1 MTQDIVGE
9 KDEKRPG
16 RPRFRKP
23 SLDRYGRSSI
33 FGAVAFRAG
42 RDPNRLGLVL
52 RAAESYDVP
61 YYPQMTAAD
70 CGPACLR
77 MVLASRGVHIPAQQL
92 REEAGSGRNGV
103 SASRLLELGRRHGLD
118 GRGVRTN
125 LSGLAHLASGSIL
138 FWRFNH
144 FVVLVKA
151 TRSHV
156 VIIDPAVGR
165 RIISWSEA
173 DVDFTGLA
181 LEFTTQAT
189 TDRPDTQ
196 KSGKNSSIAVAVA
209 FLPRTA
215 KWLGALAA
223 SALLLVYALTFPF
236 VLARMVTAGADAVHG
251 GASGQLRWAAVLICA
266 AVSFGIL
273 HFIRSRLIV
282 SIQTLLEERAAHQLM
297 GRLSRLPL
305 DFFHARHPGDL
316 AQRVRST
323 ARLRQV
329 VSVTTVGAVLDAL
342 LVIGYVLIIGYK
354 EFWLSLA
361 VVVCIVG
368 FVLVTAVSWQ
378 RHRQLSSDLL
388 EARTKSSNEL
398 HEILTNMTTVK
409 SLGAEIIVHARWLNS
424 FANELTS
431 GTRQRRHAGTV
442 SSFMATLQFAAPLL
456 VLLIGLSVTV
466 GSGASLSAAV
476 SLGALSSGLFASLSN
491 LSLASAALVELLPDL
506 YRIDDVLT
514 SPVERRGVR
523 GMAQEDR
530 PPCVRLESV
539 SYAYTGATTAS
550 VREATAEISS
560 GRLLAIIGP
569 SGSGKS
575 TLGMLI
581 SGLLSPTSGRILIDG
596 VDLAEIDPIE
606 YRRHIGY
613 VDQNSTLMSGSI
625 LDNIRFS
632 CPDVS
637 LDDVRAAARLAEID
651 EFICTLPMKYETLL
665 GAGGAGVSGGQR
677 QRMALARALV
687 KKPSLLILDESTSAV
702 DPDTESAILRN
713 IQGLGITTIVLG
725 HRAALT
731 VGASSI
737 LRLTDG
743 VGELTDLPGSHSTE
757 QCMSDRP

>member
-1 MTQDIVGE
+1 MTQDIASE
-9 KDEKRPG
+9 KDEESPG

-23 SLDRYGRSSI
+23 SLDRYGRSST

-42 RDPNRLGLVL
+42 RDPNRLGFAL
-52 RAAESYDVP
+52 RAVESCDVP
-61 YYPQMTAAD
+61 FYPQMTAAD

-151 TRSHV
+151 TRAHV

-165 RIISWSEA
+165 RVISWSEA

-181 LEFTTQAT
+181 LEFTGHTT
-189 TDRPDTQ
+189 TDRPETEPAG
-196 KSGKNSSIAVAVA
+196 KSSSRALAKA
-209 FLPRTA
+209 FLPRTP

-223 SALLLVYALTFPF
+223 SALLLAYALTFPF
-236 VLARMVTAGADAVHG
+236 VLARIVTAGADTAQG
-251 GASGQLRWAAVLICA
+251 GISGQLRWAAMLTCA
-266 AVSFGIL
+266 AASFGIL
-273 HFIRSRLIV
+273 HFTRSRLIV
-282 SIQTLLEERAAHQLM
+282 SIQSLLEERAAHQLM

-305 DFFHARHPGDL
+305 EFFHARHPGDL

-323 ARLRQV
+323 ARLRQI
-329 VSVTTVGAVLDAL
+329 VSVTTVGAVFDAL
-342 LVIGYVLIIGYK
+342 LVIGYVLVIGYR

-361 VVVCIVG
+361 IVIGIVC
-368 FVLVTAVSWQ
+368 FALVTTLSWQ
-378 RHRQLSSDLL
+378 RHRQLASDVL
-388 EARTKSSNEL
+388 EARTKSSNDL

-409 SLGAEIIVHARWLNS
+409 SLGAETIAHARWLNS
-424 FANELTS
+424 FANELTH
-431 GTRQRRHAGTV
+431 GTRQRRHAGMV
-442 SSFMATLQFAAPLL
+442 SSFTATIQFAAPLL
-456 VLLIGLSVTV
+456 VLLIGVSVAV
-466 GSGASLSAAV
+466 RSDAGLSAAV

-506 YRIDDVLT
+506 SRIDDVLT
-514 SPVERRGVR
+514 SPVERGGLR

-530 PPCVRLESV
+530 PPCVRLEGV
-539 SYAYTGATTAS
+539 SYTYAGATAAS
-550 VREATAEISS
+550 VQEATAEISS
-560 GRLLAIIGP
+560 GRLLPIIGS

-581 SGLLSPTSGRILIDG
+581 GGLLSPTAGRILIDG
-596 VDLAEIDPIE
+596 IDLAEIDPIA
-606 YRRHIGY
+606 YRSHIGY

-632 CPDVS
+632 CPDAS
-637 LDDVRAAARLAEID
+637 LDEVRSAARIAEID
-651 EFICTLPMKYETLL
+651 DFICTLPMKYETLL
-665 GAGGAGVSGGQR
+665 GAGGAGISGGQR
-677 QRMALARALV
+677 QRIALARALV

-713 IQGLGITTIVLG
+713 IQDLGITTILLG

-731 VGASSI
+731 VGASRI
-737 LRLTDG
+737 LRMTDG
-743 VGELTDLPGSHSTE
+743 VGELMDLPGNSSP
-757 QCMSDRP
+757 QQNMPNRP

>member
-1 MTQDIVGE
+1 
-9 KDEKRPG
+9 
-16 RPRFRKP
+16 
-23 SLDRYGRSSI
+23 
-33 FGAVAFRAG
+33 
-42 RDPNRLGLVL
+42 
-52 RAAESYDVP
+52 
-61 YYPQMTAAD
+61 MTAAD

-77 MVLASRGVHIPAQQL
+77 MVLASRGVHVPAQQL

-125 LSGLAHLASGSIL
+125 LAGLAHLAPGSIL

-151 TRSHV
+151 TRSRV

-165 RIISWSEA
+165 RGISWSEA
-173 DVDFTGLA
+173 DTDFTGLA
-181 LEFTTQAT
+181 LEFTSQPT
-189 TDRPDTQ
+189 TDRPDTHEA
-196 KSGKNSSIAVAVA
+196 GENSSIAVAKA
-209 FLPRTA
+209 FLPRTL
-215 KWLGALAA
+215 KWLAALIV

-236 VLARMVTAGADAVHG
+236 VLAHIITAGADAVHG
-251 GASGQLRWAAVLICA
+251 PSAQLRWAAVLICA
-266 AVSFGIL
+266 VISFGIL
-273 HFIRSRLIV
+273 HFTRSRLIV
-282 SIQTLLEERAAHQLM
+282 SIQSLLEERAAHQLM

-323 ARLRQV
+323 ARLRQI

-342 LVIGYVLIIGYK
+342 LVIGYVLIIGYR

-361 VVVCIVG
+361 IIICIVG
-368 FVLVTAVSWQ
+368 FVLVTALSWQ

-409 SLGAEIIVHARWLNS
+409 SLGAETIVHARWLNS

-456 VLLIGLSVTV
+456 VLLIGVSASVR
-466 GSGASLSAAV
+466 SGASLSAAV

-523 GMAQEDR
+523 AMAQDDR
-530 PPCVRLESV
+530 PPCIRLESV
-539 SYAYTGATTAS
+539 SFAYDGATTAS

-596 VDLAEIDPIE
+596 VDLAEIDPTE

-613 VDQNSTLMSGSI
+613 VDQNSSLMSGSI

-632 CPDVS
+632 CPDAS

-651 EFICTLPMKYETLL
+651 DFICTLPMKYETLL

-731 VGASSI
+731 VGAARI

-743 VGELTDLPGSHSTE
+743 VGELMDLPGNHLPE
-757 QCMSDRP
+757 QCTSHRP